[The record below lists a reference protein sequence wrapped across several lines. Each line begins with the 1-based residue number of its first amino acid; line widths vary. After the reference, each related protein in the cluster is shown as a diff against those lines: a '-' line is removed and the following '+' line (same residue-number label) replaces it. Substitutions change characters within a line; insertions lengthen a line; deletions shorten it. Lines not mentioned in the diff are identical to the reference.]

1 MVRCRWVTADP
12 LYIDYH
18 DHEWGVP
25 QRESRVLFE
34 MLCLEGQQAGLSW
47 ITVLK
52 KRERYRA
59 CFHGF
64 DPHHIAAMTP
74 QDVDALMQ
82 EAGLIRH
89 RRKLEAIITNAR
101 AWLAMAAA
109 GEDFSRFIWGF
120 VDHQPQVNRPQGEAI
135 PAKTAASEALSRA
148 LKKRGFTF
156 VGATICYAFMQ
167 ACGLVNDHQADCFC
181 CPAQAGA

>member
-25 QRESRVLFE
+25 QYESRALFE

-52 KRERYRA
+52 KRARYRD

-64 DPHHIAAMTP
+64 DPHKVAAMTP
-74 QDVDALMQ
+74 EDVDALMQ
-82 EAGLIRH
+82 DAGLIRH
-89 RRKLEAIITNAR
+89 RRKLEAIIINAR
-101 AWLAMAAA
+101 AWLAMTQA
-109 GEDFSRFIWGF
+109 GEDFARFIWGF
-120 VDHQPQVNRPQGEAI
+120 VDHQPQVNRPQGSAT
-135 PAKTAASEALSRA
+135 PVKTAASEALSKA
-148 LKKRGFTF
+148 LRKRGFTF

-167 ACGLVNDHQADCFC
+167 ASGLVNDHQADCFC